1 VKQTISHEKVVLAFA
16 AFSGFLDRLNRGPKK
31 SHRLHSADYFNTQT
45 AVQNLDLQ
53 HFDNSQMQRKWW

>member
-1 VKQTISHEKVVLAFA
+1 MKQTISQERVVLAFA
-16 AFSGFLDRLNRGPKK
+16 ACSGYLDRLYRGPRK

-53 HFDNSQMQRKWW
+53 LSDNSQMQRKR